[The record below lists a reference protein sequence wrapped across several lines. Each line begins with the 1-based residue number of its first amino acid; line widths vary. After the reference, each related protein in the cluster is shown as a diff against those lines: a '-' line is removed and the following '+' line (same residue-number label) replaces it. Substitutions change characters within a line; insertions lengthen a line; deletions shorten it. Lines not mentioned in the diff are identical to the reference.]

1 MDDTDIEIDEPD
13 QDQADADLGPD
24 ICGACS
30 GSGEGRWEGSSCRT
44 CRGTGE
50 V

>member
-13 QDQADADLGPD
+13 QADTDLGPD
-24 ICGACS
+24 ICGTCS

-50 V
+50 I